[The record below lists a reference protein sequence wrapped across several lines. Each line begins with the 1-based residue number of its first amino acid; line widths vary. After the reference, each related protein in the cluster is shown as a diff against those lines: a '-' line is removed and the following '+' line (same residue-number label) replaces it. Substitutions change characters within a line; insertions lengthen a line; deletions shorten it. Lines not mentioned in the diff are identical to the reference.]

1 MPEVEDELEEDL
13 EIENAEVYFQQA
25 DEPSRVVSPGFI
37 AAKRRDF
44 EIEAAKK
51 RGGLK

>member
-1 MPEVEDELEEDL
+1 MPDDKEKVAESEELKETPKKPVKVK
-13 EIENAEVYFQQA
+13 A
-25 DEPSRVVSPGFI
+25 VVSPGFI
-37 AAKRRDF
+37 AAKRRDI